1 MASFQKKK
9 KITRSTNEQ
18 ECMADSKE
26 RFKLTE
32 TVNPRCTSARESS
45 INNLDTRL
53 LMQDPSP
60 VKG

>member
-1 MASFQKKK
+1 
-9 KITRSTNEQ
+9 
-18 ECMADSKE
+18 MADSKE

-32 TVNPRCTSARESS
+32 TVNPRCTGARESS
-45 INNLDTRL
+45 INKFDTGL